1 MSSVKKIGLF
11 ACTGVVAGNMMG
23 SGIALLPANL
33 ASIGGIAIWGWVI
46 SIIGAMSL
54 AYVYARLATK
64 NPQQGGPI
72 AYAGE
77 ISPAFGFQT
86 GVLYYH
92 ANWIGNLA
100 IGITAVSYLST
111 FFPALNNP
119 IPAGIAC
126 IAIVWLFTFINMLG
140 GAWVSRL
147 TTIGLFLVLIP
158 VVLTAVAGWHWFDI
172 ATYHAN
178 WNTSTTTDSHAIVKS
193 ILLCLWAFV
202 GVESA
207 AVSTGMVKNPKRTVP
222 LATMLV
228 PLYAFANSYSTLDVS
243 LNDLRMQVRFFEYAL
258 GAAADIAAK
267 IRQNTDEYID
277 NILPPLTK
285 ALFKYVREGKY
296 TFCTPGHMGGTAF
309 QKSPVGSI
317 FYDFFGP
324 NTMKSDIS
332 ISVSELGSLLDH
344 SGPHKEAEE
353 YIARVFNAERSYM
366 VTNGTS
372 TANKIVG
379 MYSAPAGSTV
389 LIDRNCHK
397 SLTHLM
403 MMSDITP
410 IYFRPTR
417 NAYGILGGIPQSE
430 FQHATIAK
438 RVKETPNATWPV
450 HAVITNS
457 TYDGLLYNTDYIK
470 KTLDVKSIHFDS
482 AWVPYTN
489 FSPIYQGKCGMSGD
503 RVEGKIIYETQS
515 THKLLA
521 AFSQASMIH
530 VKGDINEETFNEAYM
545 MHTTTSP
552 HYGIVASTETAAAM
566 MKGNAGKR
574 LINGSIER
582 AIKFRKEI
590 KRLKSESDG
599 WFFDVWQPEHIDGA
613 ECWPLR
619 SDSAWHGFKNIDNEH
634 MYLDPIKVTILTPGM
649 KKDGTMDEFGIPAS
663 LVAKYLD
670 ERGIIVEKTGPYN
683 LLFLFSIGI
692 DKTKAL
698 SLLRAL
704 TEFKRAFDLNLRVKN
719 ILPALYREAPEFYE
733 NMRIQELAQ
742 NIHKLVEHHNLPDL
756 MYRAFEVLPKMVMT
770 PYTAFQKELHGET
783 EEVYLEEMVGRVN
796 ANMILPYPPGV
807 PLVMPGEMITEE
819 SRPVL
824 EFLQMLCEIGA
835 HYPGFETD
843 IHGAYRQADGRYT
856 VKVLKENTK

>member
-1 MSSVKKIGLF
+1 M
-11 ACTGVVAGNMMG
+11 N
-23 SGIALLPANL
+23 
-33 ASIGGIAIWGWVI
+33 
-46 SIIGAMSL
+46 
-54 AYVYARLATK
+54 
-64 NPQQGGPI
+64 
-72 AYAGE
+72 
-77 ISPAFGFQT
+77 
-86 GVLYYH
+86 
-92 ANWIGNLA
+92 
-100 IGITAVSYLST
+100 
-111 FFPALNNP
+111 
-119 IPAGIAC
+119 C
-126 IAIVWLFTFINMLG
+126 IAIMNHMGVYFKEAPVAELHQALEKQGF
-140 GAWVSRL
+140 RL
-147 TTIGLFLVLIP
+147 VYPNDREDLLKLIENNARLCGVIFDWDKYNLELCKEISKFNEYMP
-158 VVLTAVAGWHWFDI
+158 V
-172 ATYHAN
+172 
-178 WNTSTTTDSHAIVKS
+178 
-193 ILLCLWAFV
+193 
-202 GVESA
+202 
-207 AVSTGMVKNPKRTVP
+207 
-222 LATMLV
+222 
-228 PLYAFANSYSTLDVS
+228 YAFANTYSTLDVS

-258 GAAADIAAK
+258 GAAEEIAAK
-267 IRQNTDEYID
+267 IKQSTDEYID
-277 NILPPLTK
+277 TILPPLTR
-285 ALFKYVREGKY
+285 ALFKYAREGKY

-309 QKSPVGSI
+309 QKSPVGCL

-353 YIARVFNAERSYM
+353 YIARVFNADRSYM

-379 MYSAPAGSTV
+379 MYAAHAGSTV

-403 MMSDITP
+403 MMTDITP
-410 IYFRPTR
+410 IYLRPTR
-417 NAYGILGGIPQSE
+417 NAYGILGGIPQDE
-430 FQHATIAK
+430 FQRETLARRVNAT
-438 RVKETPNATWPV
+438 PGATWPS

-457 TYDGLLYNTDYIK
+457 TYDGLLYNTDFIK
-470 KTLDVKSIHFDS
+470 ETLDVKSIHFDS

-489 FSPIYQGKCGMSGD
+489 FHPVYQGKCGMSGKRID
-503 RVEGKIIYETQS
+503 GKVIFETQS

-530 VKGDINEETFNEAYM
+530 VKGDINEATFNENYM

-574 LINGSIER
+574 LIDASIQR

-590 KRLKSESDG
+590 KRLRNECDG
-599 WFFDVWQPEHIDGA
+599 WFFDIWQPDHIDQV

-619 SDSAWHGFKNIDNEH
+619 SDSAWHGFHNIDNDH

-649 KKDGTMDEFGIPAS
+649 GKDGRMEPFGIPAS

-670 ERGIIVEKTGPYN
+670 EHGIIVEKTGPYN

-719 ILPALYREAPEFYE
+719 MLPSLYQEAPEFYE
-733 NMRIQELAQ
+733 TMRIQELAE
-742 NIHKLVEHHNLPDL
+742 NIHRLVERHNLPDL
-756 MYRAFEVLPKMVMT
+756 MYRAFDVLPTMIMT
-770 PYTAFQKELHGET
+770 PYHAFQQELRGNV
-783 EEVYLEEMVGRVN
+783 EEVLLDECIGRVN

-819 SRPVL
+819 SRPIL
-824 EFLQMLCEIGA
+824 EFLQLLCETGA

-843 IHGAYRQADGRYT
+843 IHGAYRQPDGRYV
-856 VKVLKENTK
+856 VKVLKDK